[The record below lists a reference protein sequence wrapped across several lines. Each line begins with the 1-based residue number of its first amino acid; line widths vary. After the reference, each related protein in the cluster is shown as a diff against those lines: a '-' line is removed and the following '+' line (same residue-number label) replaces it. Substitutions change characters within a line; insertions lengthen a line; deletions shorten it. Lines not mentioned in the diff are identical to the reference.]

1 MDHCKEGFFVDKE
14 SQDCEPCHRACR
26 TCGGPRFEDCDS
38 CEDGFTLKNGEC
50 LEGRQ
55 LDLCSEKHFRN
66 STAHVNLTSVL
77 KAVKIRHL

>member
-55 LDLCSEKHFRN
+55 LELCSEKHFRN
-66 STAHVNLTSVL
+66 GTAHVNLTSVL